1 LSPQRITCAKCGE
14 PLYTGIELETPIE
27 TIQRL
32 GGYCPK
38 CGKKLG
44 FAIENLKIQPQTS
57 PPPR

>member
-1 LSPQRITCAKCGE
+1 M
-14 PLYTGIELETPIE
+14 ETPSE

-44 FAIENLKIQPQTS
+44 FAIENLKIHPQTTT
-57 PPPR
+57 PPAQ